1 MVNLFTNNIFTE
13 ITKESLPVLVYN
25 SHENNIFSE
34 SLLKDVHV
42 LYQGLPIYVY
52 LLFYWQV

>member
-1 MVNLFTNNIFTE
+1 MVNLFTNINIFTE
-13 ITKESLPVLVYN
+13 ITKEYLTVLVYN

-34 SLLKDVHV
+34 SLLKDV
-42 LYQGLPIYVY
+42 LYQGLPIYAY

>member
-1 MVNLFTNNIFTE
+1 MVNLFTNINIFTE
-13 ITKESLPVLVYN
+13 ITKEYLTVLVYN

-34 SLLKDVHV
+34 SLLKDV